1 MDQISCI
8 SYILHQSR
16 DENLRKIAIDL
27 LIGDIS
33 LKEAERISPQVK
45 KELKK
50 AEALYKGYRV
60 DLKAVSSFVQDFMF
74 VTG

>member
-16 DENLRKIAIDL
+16 EVNIRKIAIDL

-33 LKEAERISPQVK
+33 LKEAERISPEVK

-50 AEALYKGYRV
+50 AEALYKNQRI
-60 DLKAVSSFVQDFMF
+60 DFELHPNC
-74 VTG
+74 

>member
-16 DENLRKIAIDL
+16 EENIRKIAIDL

-33 LKEAERISPQVK
+33 LKEAERISPEVK

-50 AEALYKGYRV
+50 AEALYKSHRV
-60 DLKAVSSFVQDFMF
+60 DLKAVSVFVQDFMF

>member
-16 DENLRKIAIDL
+16 EENIQKIAIDL

-33 LKEAERISPQVK
+33 LKEAEKISPKMK

-50 AEALYKGYRV
+50 AEALYKSHRV
-60 DLKAVSSFVQDFMF
+60 DLKAVSVFVQDFMF

>member
-16 DENLRKIAIDL
+16 EENIRKIAIDL
-27 LIGDIS
+27 LIGDLS
-33 LKEAERISPQVK
+33 LKEAEEISPQMK
-45 KELKK
+45 RELKK
-50 AEALYKGYRV
+50 AKALYKSHRV
-60 DLKAVSSFVQDFMF
+60 DLKAVSVFVQDFMF

>member
-16 DENLRKIAIDL
+16 DENIRKIAIDL

-33 LKEAERISPQVK
+33 LKEAEKISPQVK
-45 KELKK
+45 KQLKK
-50 AEALYKGYRV
+50 AEILYKSHKV
-60 DLKAVSSFVQDFMF
+60 DLKAVSTFVQDFMF

>member
-16 DENLRKIAIDL
+16 EENIRKLAIKL

-33 LKEAERISPQVK
+33 LKEAERISPKVK

-50 AEALYKGYRV
+50 AESLYKSHRC
-60 DLKAVSSFVQDFMF
+60 DLRAVSEFVQDFMF

>member
-8 SYILHQSR
+8 SYILHQSHE
-16 DENLRKIAIDL
+16 ENIRKIAIDL

-33 LKEAERISPQVK
+33 LKEAERISPEVK

-50 AEALYKGYRV
+50 AEALYKNQRI
-60 DLKAVSSFVQDFMF
+60 D
-74 VTG
+74 

>member
-16 DENLRKIAIDL
+16 EENIRKIAIDL

-33 LKEAERISPQVK
+33 LKEAERISPEVK

-50 AEALYKGYRV
+50 AEALYKNQRI
-60 DLKAVSSFVQDFMF
+60 DLKAVSVFVQDFMF

>member
-16 DENLRKIAIDL
+16 EENIRKIAIDL

-33 LKEAERISPQVK
+33 LKEAERISPEVK

-50 AEALYKGYRV
+50 AEALYKNQRI
-60 DLKAVSSFVQDFMF
+60 DLKAVSVFVQDFMF
-74 VTG
+74 ITG